1 MADVKHKVERAAF
14 GAAIDGILKYVNK
27 DEADREKAFLKL
39 VDLSEKFMGDT
50 FRKESYDAARRMIQ
64 DPDSKWMQYVNR
76 ILNEVDPHVIKMSA
90 LDYGFEAAFCGK
102 KEINEM
108 RVKHQCNI
116 PWLILMDP
124 TSACNLRC
132 TGCWAAEYGHKL
144 NLDLDTIDN
153 IVKQGKK
160 LGIYMCIYTGGEPLV
175 RKKDLITLCER
186 HPDCEFLSFTNGT
199 LIDDAF
205 CEEVKKVGNMAF
217 FLSVEGL
224 DDATDS
230 RRGEGVFQRVMNA
243 MDIMKKHGLL
253 FGTSIC
259 YTSANYKAVTSDEF
273 MDMLISHGVRF
284 NWYFHYMPIGDG
296 ANVDLMLNPEQ
307 REYMI
312 QRVREIRGFTG
323 GKQIFCIDFQN
334 DGEYIDGCIAGGR
347 QYAHINPNGDVE
359 PCVFIH
365 YSGANIHDKSL
376 LECLQQP
383 LFKEY
388 HKGQPFNGNHLRPCP
403 MLENPQILGDMVR
416 RSGAHSTDMQQ
427 PESPE
432 DVFRRCRPYATSWM
446 PTADRLWAEKHPGY
460 VDPENPESANSCA
473 SCASC
478 AACSAHQE

>member
-1 MADVKHKVERAAF
+1 MKVIDAVKNTAF
-14 GAAIDGILKYVNK
+14 TAAINSGLKYLEKDPEVNIPK
-27 DEADREKAFLKL
+27 LMSL
-39 VDLSEKFMGDT
+39 VDKAAPEGWYEGARNMIRNAIEEKGNWYDLIMKIYQLDPGV
-50 FRKESYDAARRMIQ
+50 RKNFFQNFIVNASLKGSAIHQ
-64 DPDSKWMQYVNR
+64 DIMAKEDCNVPWA
-76 ILNEVDPHVIKMSA
+76 IL
-90 LDYGFEAAFCGK
+90 L
-102 KEINEM
+102 
-108 RVKHQCNI
+108 
-116 PWLILMDP
+116 DP
-124 TSACNLRC
+124 TSACNLHC

-160 LGIYMCIYTGGEPLV
+160 LGIYMYIYTGGEPLV

-243 MDIMKKHGLL
+243 MDLMKKHGLL